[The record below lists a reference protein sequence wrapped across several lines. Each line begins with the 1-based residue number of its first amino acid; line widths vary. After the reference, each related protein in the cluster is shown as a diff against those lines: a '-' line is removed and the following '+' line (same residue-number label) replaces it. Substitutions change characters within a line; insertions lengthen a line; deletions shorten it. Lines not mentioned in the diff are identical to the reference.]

1 MKPTRT
7 TDILIH
13 NLREHMNKILKR
25 RGQRRMLAIETLFN
39 QVRQFGTRKCLA
51 IEQMKL
57 ECIELQASLAKIQVD
72 SSLEENYKEKCVMLE
87 QKVAHDKKWKARY
100 LKNHQRLETE
110 VSELKKRLGITDVPW
125 YEQGENDSVKK

>member
-7 TDILIH
+7 TDILIK
-13 NLREHMNKILKR
+13 NVREHVNKILKR
-25 RGQRRMLAIETLFN
+25 RGQRRVLAIESLID
-39 QVRQFGTRKCLA
+39 QVRQYGTRQGLV
-51 IEQMKL
+51 IEKMKL
-57 ECIELQASLAKIQVD
+57 KCMESRATLAKIQVE
-72 SSLEENYKEKCVMLE
+72 SVVENNYKEKCAMLE

-125 YEQGENDSVKK
+125 YEQG